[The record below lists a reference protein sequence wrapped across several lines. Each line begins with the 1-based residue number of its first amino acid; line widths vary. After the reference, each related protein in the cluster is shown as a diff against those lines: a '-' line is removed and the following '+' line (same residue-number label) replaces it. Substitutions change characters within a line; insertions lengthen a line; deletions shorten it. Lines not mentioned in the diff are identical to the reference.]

1 MNWLTPVCRALRN
14 SSFIVHSS
22 SLKKRVM
29 GQAKRE
35 VYEELKK
42 RYRHVAAV
50 EVEDN
55 GEIYCGYF
63 TRPDMDTLSA
73 VNKLMKSDEIRAAG
87 ILFDKCWIEGDS
99 LIRDDAT
106 LKLAAISQ
114 LESIN
119 GKVTASVKNW

>member
-1 MNWLTPVCRALRN
+1 
-14 SSFIVHSS
+14 
-22 SLKKRVM
+22 M
-29 GQAKRE
+29 GQAKKE

-42 RYRHVAAV
+42 RYRHVIAV

-55 GEIYCGYF
+55 GEVFSGYF
-63 TRPDMDTLSA
+63 TRPDMETLAA
-73 VNKLMKSDEIRAAG
+73 VNKLLKSDEIRAAS

-114 LESIN
+114 LEKIN
-119 GKVTASVKNW
+119 GNVVASVKNWQGHS